1 MTVLQDRQ
9 GRTFPYLRLS
19 VTDLCN
25 FRCNYCLPDGCQNH
39 HHGDALTLP
48 EIRRLVTA
56 FAHLGTEKIRLTG
69 GEPSLRRDFTA
80 IIRTIKSVPGIR
92 KVAVTTNGY
101 KLPQHIDGWLDAGL
115 DALNLSIDSLDPR
128 IFQAITGHNR
138 LQEVLTGMQ
147 KAFDR
152 CLSGVK
158 VNVVLMRGLNDD
170 DLALYLDWIKE
181 KPVSVR
187 FIELMETGD
196 HRAFFQKHHVSGHVI
211 REQLEARGWTE
222 AIRLADAGPAQEFC
236 HPDYLG
242 RIGLIMPYAP
252 DFCRQCNRLR
262 VSAIGQLQLCL
273 FADGGYDLRPLL
285 QFDDDMEVLIA
296 DIQQRLNFKQDGH
309 FLKQGYTG
317 TTRQLAQIGG

>member
-25 FRCNYCLPDGCQNH
+25 FRCNYCLPDDCQDH

-56 FAHLGTEKIRLTG
+56 FACLGTEKIRLTG
-69 GEPSLRRDFTA
+69 GEPSLRRDFTD
-80 IIRTIKSVPGIR
+80 IIHTIKSVPDIR

-101 KLPQHIDGWLDAGL
+101 KLPQRIEGWLDAGL
-115 DALNLSIDSLDPR
+115 DALNLSVDSLDPR
-128 IFQAITGHNR
+128 TFQAITGHDR
-138 LQEVLTGMQ
+138 LQEILIGMQ
-147 KAFDR
+147 KAFD
-152 CLSGVK
+152 LGLPGAK
-158 VNVVLMRGLNDD
+158 VNAVLMRGLNDG
-170 DLALYLDWIKE
+170 DLDRYLDWVKAQ
-181 KPVSVR
+181 PVSVR

-196 HRAFFQKHHVSGHVI
+196 HRAFFQQHHVSGHVI

-222 AIRLADAGPAQEFC
+222 VISLADAGPAREFC
-236 HPDYLG
+236 HPDYQG
-242 RIGLIMPYAP
+242 RIGLIMPYSP

-262 VSAIGQLQLCL
+262 VSATGQLQLCL

-285 QFDDDMEVLIA
+285 QSDEDLEALIA
-296 DIQQRLNFKQDGH
+296 DIRRQLGFKQDGH
-309 FLKQGYTG
+309 FLEQGYTG

>member
-25 FRCNYCLPDGCQNH
+25 FRCNYCLPDGCQDH

-56 FAHLGTEKIRLTG
+56 FAHLGAEKIRLTG
-69 GEPSLRRDFTA
+69 GEPSLRRDFTD

-101 KLPQHIDGWLDAGL
+101 KLPQRIDGWMDAGL

-128 IFQAITGHNR
+128 TFKAITGHDR
-138 LQEVLTGMQ
+138 LQEILAGMQ

-152 CLSGVK
+152 GLPGAK
-158 VNVVLMRGLNDD
+158 VNAVLMRGLNDG
-170 DLALYLDWIKE
+170 DLDRYLDWIQTQ
-181 KPVSVR
+181 PVSVR

-196 HRAFFQKHHVSGHVI
+196 HREFFQKHHVSGQVI
-211 REQLEARGWTE
+211 REQLVARGWTE
-222 AIRLADAGPAQEFC
+222 VTRLADAGPAREFC
-236 HPDYLG
+236 HPDYQG
-242 RIGLIMPYAP
+242 RIGLIMPYSP

-262 VSAIGQLQLCL
+262 VSATGQLQLCL

-285 QFDDDMEVLIA
+285 QADDDLEALIA
-296 DIQQRLNFKQDGH
+296 DIRRQLNFKQDGH
-309 FLKQGYTG
+309 FLEHGYTG